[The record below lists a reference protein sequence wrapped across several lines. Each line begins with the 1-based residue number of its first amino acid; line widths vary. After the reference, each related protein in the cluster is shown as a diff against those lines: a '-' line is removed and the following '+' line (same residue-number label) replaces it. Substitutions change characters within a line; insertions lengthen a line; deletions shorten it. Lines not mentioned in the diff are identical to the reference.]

1 MTEEERTRQDRSE
14 DPDVWRRGFCS
25 ATQMNNRKE
34 DMEISSHYRQLLR
47 ELNEQRQHG
56 ILCDACVIVDG
67 KIFKAHKNV
76 LLGSSRYFKTLYCQ
90 VKKGAE
96 PHHQTTVTHLDI
108 VTATGFKAIL
118 DFMYSAHLALTSKNV
133 IEVMS
138 AASYL
143 QMTDIVQAC
152 HSFIKAALDIS
163 IRSEMAEELADFEMG
178 AVVAAGIGGGGG
190 GGGGL
195 GITGAGG
202 GAGTGLGG
210 GGGVGGGGGGGIVG
224 MASEAL
230 ASIMSGRSTSPWLAR
245 RTSPANS
252 SGDSA
257 IASCHEGG
265 SMYGKEDQEPPKSHE
280 SQEEAC
286 HDSQPAW
293 PHDYRPVT
301 VKEEQVS
308 PASSSHPR
316 DTPRGA
322 AQSQGEQGAGGASGG
337 GGEGPWQPV
346 SGSGRRKNR
355 KNKDTVRHITQQA
368 ETNWDRE
375 RDRERERDSRPGS
388 PLPSMLAVAGW
399 NYNGQEIPG
408 ADVTEPNSSDSRG
421 ERLDF
426 FLKQEEPLTTEPSYL
441 GPNESEEAGG
451 GGVGGTISSVANLKA
466 ALMSKNSLLS
476 LRAEM
481 MGDDNPLLFEYLP
494 KGAHS
499 LSWLRSNNCC
509 STLRPG
515 ATGAT
520 IHNKQGA
527 GSSPLP
533 PLPPLPLLP
542 PHLPPT
548 PPPQPPSSTSSSS
561 SYFPPTPPTTL
572 HPSESRPLEAPG
584 LRAGAPPLR
593 SEGSD
598 MEVEAAVEG
607 PEPSTL
613 PEERVKD
620 KEDMKEYS
628 TALEGD
634 QSPIERDQM
643 GDESCVGGLTVPAS
657 VSGAGRGTKGLMVL
671 GKEVGSGKRVL
682 PEPGAWPSQGFACS
696 LCKRL
701 FSSLEHLREHEYR
714 HTLSLM
720 ALSLDWPSMHGP
732 YHQSTQPHHQPQS
745 QPSHFHQSLY
755 RPALEEP
762 SQVPARYL
770 CSQCP
775 ASFTLKSN
783 ADRHEKTIHFKKK
796 LMQCVYCLKNFR
808 DRTDLHR
815 HLSSVHS
822 KERGHTCPACAKAFS
837 TQKNLSTHVKV
848 CCQVGSVPGDV
859 LGRGTGMEVCQGGVI
874 DSLWRLSQEMKV
886 ENHDLSINLEN

>member
-1 MTEEERTRQDRSE
+1 
-14 DPDVWRRGFCS
+14 
-25 ATQMNNRKE
+25 MNNRKE

-163 IRSEMAEELADFEMG
+163 IRSEMADELADFEMG
-178 AVVAAGIGGGGG
+178 AVAAAGIGGGGG
-190 GGGGL
+190 GGV
-195 GITGAGG
+195 
-202 GAGTGLGG
+202 G
-210 GGGVGGGGGGGIVG
+210 GGGVGIVGAGGVGGAGLGAGGGGIVG

-230 ASIMSGRSTSPWLAR
+230 ASIMSGRSTSPWLGR

-265 SMYGKEDQEPPKSHE
+265 STYGKEDQEPPKSHE

-322 AQSQGEQGAGGASGG
+322 AQSQAEPGAGGTGG
-337 GGEGPWQPV
+337 AAGEGPWQPL

-368 ETNWDRE
+368 ERNGDRE
-375 RDRERERDSRPGS
+375 RDRERDRDSRPGS

-426 FLKQEEPLTTEPSYL
+426 FLKQEEALAAESGFL
-441 GPNESEEAGG
+441 GGAGGGGESEEAAGG
-451 GGVGGTISSVANLKA
+451 GGVGGGVTAAAVAAASVANLKA

-481 MGDDNPLLFEYLP
+481 MGEDNPLLYEYLP
-494 KGAHS
+494 KGGHS
-499 LSWLRSNNCC
+499 LSLNDFTVIRKKFKCPYCSFSAMHQCILKRHMRSH
-509 STLRPG
+509 TGERPYPCE
-515 ATGAT
+515 
-520 IHNKQGA
+520 I
-527 GSSPLP
+527 
-533 PLPPLPLLP
+533 
-542 PHLPPT
+542 
-548 PPPQPPSSTSSSS
+548 
-561 SYFPPTPPTTL
+561 
-572 HPSESRPLEAPG
+572 
-584 LRAGAPPLR
+584 
-593 SEGSD
+593 
-598 MEVEAAVEG
+598 
-607 PEPSTL
+607 
-613 PEERVKD
+613 
-620 KEDMKEYS
+620 
-628 TALEGD
+628 
-634 QSPIERDQM
+634 
-643 GDESCVGGLTVPAS
+643 C
-657 VSGAGRGTKGLMVL
+657 
-671 GKEVGSGKRVL
+671 GKKFTR
-682 PEPGAWPSQGFACS
+682 
-696 LCKRL
+696 
-701 FSSLEHLREHEYR
+701 REHMKR
-714 HTLSLM
+714 HTL
-720 ALSLDWPSMHGP
+720 
-732 YHQSTQPHHQPQS
+732 
-745 QPSHFHQSLY
+745 
-755 RPALEEP
+755 
-762 SQVPARYL
+762 
-770 CSQCP
+770 
-775 ASFTLKSN
+775 
-783 ADRHEKTIHFKKK
+783 
-796 LMQCVYCLKNFR
+796 
-808 DRTDLHR
+808 
-815 HLSSVHS
+815 VHS
-822 KERGHTCPACAKAFS
+822 KDKKYVC
-837 TQKNLSTHVKV
+837 KV
-848 CCQVGSVPGDV
+848 CSRVFMSAASVGIKHGSRRHGVCADCSGRGMAALLDHNGEVGGDISPEEELYPGDHRFHDDQAECDGDGEGEEEMMAEGDV
-859 LGRGTGMEVCQGGVI
+859 EMMGEGEGEEGKWK
-874 DSLWRLSQEMKV
+874 DSGIPAEGHRALDNEKEESDSSAQEG
-886 ENHDLSINLEN
+886 EQQNGSERDFAWIS

>member
-1 MTEEERTRQDRSE
+1 
-14 DPDVWRRGFCS
+14 
-25 ATQMNNRKE
+25 MNNRKE

-90 VKKGAE
+90 VKKGSE

-163 IRSEMAEELADFEMG
+163 IRSEMADELADFEMG
-178 AVVAAGIGGGGG
+178 AVAAASIGGGGG
-190 GGGGL
+190 GAGGAVL
-195 GITGAGG
+195 AGAGG
-202 GAGTGLGG
+202 VVGAGL
-210 GGGVGGGGGGGIVG
+210 GGGGGIVG

-265 SMYGKEDQEPPKSHE
+265 STYGKEDQEPPKSHE

-322 AQSQGEQGAGGASGG
+322 AQSQGEQGAGGAAGG
-337 GGEGPWQPV
+337 GGDGSWQPL

-355 KNKDTVRHITQQA
+355 KNKDTVRHITQQS
-368 ETNWDRE
+368 ERNWDRE

-426 FLKQEEPLTTEPSYL
+426 FLKQEEALTTEPSYL

-451 GGVGGTISSVANLKA
+451 GAGGGTISSVANLKA

-481 MGDDNPLLFEYLP
+481 MGDDNPLLYEYLP
-494 KGAHS
+494 KGGHS
-499 LSWLRSNNCC
+499 LSLNDFTVIRKKFKCPYCSFSAMHQCILKRHMRSH
-509 STLRPG
+509 TGERPYPCE
-515 ATGAT
+515 
-520 IHNKQGA
+520 I
-527 GSSPLP
+527 
-533 PLPPLPLLP
+533 
-542 PHLPPT
+542 
-548 PPPQPPSSTSSSS
+548 
-561 SYFPPTPPTTL
+561 
-572 HPSESRPLEAPG
+572 
-584 LRAGAPPLR
+584 
-593 SEGSD
+593 
-598 MEVEAAVEG
+598 
-607 PEPSTL
+607 
-613 PEERVKD
+613 
-620 KEDMKEYS
+620 
-628 TALEGD
+628 
-634 QSPIERDQM
+634 
-643 GDESCVGGLTVPAS
+643 C
-657 VSGAGRGTKGLMVL
+657 
-671 GKEVGSGKRVL
+671 GKKFTR
-682 PEPGAWPSQGFACS
+682 
-696 LCKRL
+696 
-701 FSSLEHLREHEYR
+701 REHMKR
-714 HTLSLM
+714 HTL
-720 ALSLDWPSMHGP
+720 
-732 YHQSTQPHHQPQS
+732 
-745 QPSHFHQSLY
+745 
-755 RPALEEP
+755 
-762 SQVPARYL
+762 
-770 CSQCP
+770 
-775 ASFTLKSN
+775 
-783 ADRHEKTIHFKKK
+783 
-796 LMQCVYCLKNFR
+796 
-808 DRTDLHR
+808 
-815 HLSSVHS
+815 VHS
-822 KERGHTCPACAKAFS
+822 KDKKYVC
-837 TQKNLSTHVKV
+837 KV
-848 CCQVGSVPGDV
+848 CSRVFMSAASVGIKHGSRRHGVCADCSGRGMAALLDHNGEVGGDISPEEELYPGDRFHDDQAECDGDGEGEEEMMV
-859 LGRGTGMEVCQGGVI
+859 EGDGEMMGEGEEDGGGGKWKDSGMSTEAHRALDNEKEES
-874 DSLWRLSQEMKV
+874 DSSAQEG
-886 ENHDLSINLEN
+886 EQQNGSERDFTWIS

>member
-1 MTEEERTRQDRSE
+1 
-14 DPDVWRRGFCS
+14 
-25 ATQMNNRKE
+25 MNNRKE

-90 VKKGAE
+90 VKKGSE

-152 HSFIKAALDIS
+152 HGFIKAALDIS
-163 IRSEMAEELADFEMG
+163 IRSEMADELADFEMG
-178 AVVAAGIGGGGG
+178 AVAAPGIGGGGG
-190 GGGGL
+190 GGGVGMAVTGSVAGAGL
-195 GITGAGG
+195 GGGAGG
-202 GAGTGLGG
+202 G
-210 GGGVGGGGGGGIVG
+210 GVVG

-265 SMYGKEDQEPPKSHE
+265 STYGKEDQEPPKSHE

-308 PASSSHPR
+308 PTSSSHPR

-322 AQSQGEQGAGGASGG
+322 AQSQGEQGTGGAAGG
-337 GGEGPWQPV
+337 GGEGSWQPM

-355 KNKDTVRHITQQA
+355 KNKDTVRHITQQS
-368 ETNWDRE
+368 ERNWERE
-375 RDRERERDSRPGS
+375 RDRERDRDSRPGS

-399 NYNGQEIPG
+399 NYNGQDIPG

-426 FLKQEEPLTTEPSYL
+426 FLKQEEALTAEP
-441 GPNESEEAGG
+441 GFMGANESEDGGGGAGG
-451 GGVGGTISSVANLKA
+451 GSISSVANLKA

-481 MGDDNPLLFEYLP
+481 MGDDNPLLYEYLP
-494 KGAHS
+494 KGGHS
-499 LSWLRSNNCC
+499 LSWLRSNNYC

-520 IHNKQGA
+520 IQNKQGA
-527 GSSPLP
+527 GSSPPPP
-533 PLPPLPLLP
+533 PLLLP
-542 PHLPPT
+542 PHLPPSPL
-548 PPPQPPSSTSSSS
+548 PPSSSS
-561 SYFPPTPPTTL
+561 STLAYCPPTPPTPL
-572 HPSESRPLEAPG
+572 LPSEPRPLEAPG

-593 SEGSD
+593 AEGSD
-598 MEVEAAVEG
+598 MDVEDAPEG

-613 PEERVKD
+613 PEEVIKD
-620 KEDMKEYS
+620 EEDMKKYS
-628 TALEGD
+628 AGLEGD
-634 QSPIERDQM
+634 QSPVERDQM
-643 GDESCVGGLTVPAS
+643 VHGSCAGGLMPAS
-657 VSGAGRGTKGLMVL
+657 VSEAGRGTRGPMVL
-671 GKEVGSGKRVL
+671 VNDFTVIRKKFKCPYCSFSAMHQCILKRHMRSHTGERPYPCEICGKKFTR
-682 PEPGAWPSQGFACS
+682 
-696 LCKRL
+696 
-701 FSSLEHLREHEYR
+701 REHMKR
-714 HTLSLM
+714 HTL
-720 ALSLDWPSMHGP
+720 
-732 YHQSTQPHHQPQS
+732 
-745 QPSHFHQSLY
+745 
-755 RPALEEP
+755 
-762 SQVPARYL
+762 
-770 CSQCP
+770 
-775 ASFTLKSN
+775 
-783 ADRHEKTIHFKKK
+783 
-796 LMQCVYCLKNFR
+796 
-808 DRTDLHR
+808 
-815 HLSSVHS
+815 VHS
-822 KERGHTCPACAKAFS
+822 KDKKYVC
-837 TQKNLSTHVKV
+837 KV
-848 CCQVGSVPGDV
+848 CSRVFMSAASVGIKHGSRRHGVCADCSGRGMAALLDHNGEVGGDISPEEELYPGDRFHDEQAECDGDGEGEGEGEEEMLV
-859 LGRGTGMEVCQGGVI
+859 EGDGEMMGEGEEEAVKWKDSGMSAEAHGALDNEKEESDSSAPEGEQQSGTEREFTWI
-874 DSLWRLSQEMKV
+874 S
-886 ENHDLSINLEN
+886 

>member
-1 MTEEERTRQDRSE
+1 
-14 DPDVWRRGFCS
+14 
-25 ATQMNNRKE
+25 MNNRKE

-163 IRSEMAEELADFEMG
+163 IRSEMADELADFEMG
-178 AVVAAGIGGGGG
+178 AVAAASIGGGGG
-190 GGGGL
+190 GGVGGV
-195 GITGAGG
+195 GIAGAGG
-202 GAGTGLGG
+202 VAGAGL
-210 GGGVGGGGGGGIVG
+210 GGGIVG

-265 SMYGKEDQEPPKSHE
+265 STYGKEDQEPPKSHE

-322 AQSQGEQGAGGASGG
+322 AQSQGEQGTGGAAVG
-337 GGEGPWQPV
+337 GGEGHWQPL

-368 ETNWDRE
+368 ERTWDRDRDRE
-375 RDRERERDSRPGS
+375 RDRDSRPGS

-399 NYNGQEIPG
+399 NYNGQDIPG

-426 FLKQEEPLTTEPSYL
+426 FLKQEEALSTEPGFM
-441 GPNESEEAGG
+441 GPHESEEAGG
-451 GGVGGTISSVANLKA
+451 GTGGGTISSVANLKA

-476 LRAEM
+476 LRADM
-481 MGDDNPLLFEYLP
+481 MGDDNPLLYEYLP
-494 KGAHS
+494 KGGHS
-499 LSWLRSNNCC
+499 LSWLRSNNYC

-520 IHNKQGA
+520 VHNKQGA
-527 GSSPLP
+527 GSSPSP
-533 PLPPLPLLP
+533 SPSPLPLLS
-542 PHLPPT
+542 PHLPSSP
-548 PPPQPPSSTSSSS
+548 PPSSSA
-561 SYFPPTPPTTL
+561 YYPPTPL
-572 HPSESRPLEAPG
+572 LPSEPRPLEAPG
-584 LRAGAPPLR
+584 LRAGVSLLR
-593 SEGSD
+593 SEGLD
-598 MEVEAAVEG
+598 MEVEDVPEG

-613 PEERVKD
+613 PEEGVKD

-634 QSPIERDQM
+634 QSPVERDQM
-643 GDESCVGGLTVPAS
+643 GNGSCGDGLTVPAS
-657 VSGAGRGTKGLMVL
+657 VSVAGIGTKGLMVL
-671 GKEVGSGKRVL
+671 VNDFTVIRKKFKCPYCSFSAMHQCILKRHMRSHTGERPYPCEICGKKFTR
-682 PEPGAWPSQGFACS
+682 
-696 LCKRL
+696 
-701 FSSLEHLREHEYR
+701 REHMKR
-714 HTLSLM
+714 HTL
-720 ALSLDWPSMHGP
+720 
-732 YHQSTQPHHQPQS
+732 
-745 QPSHFHQSLY
+745 
-755 RPALEEP
+755 
-762 SQVPARYL
+762 
-770 CSQCP
+770 
-775 ASFTLKSN
+775 
-783 ADRHEKTIHFKKK
+783 
-796 LMQCVYCLKNFR
+796 
-808 DRTDLHR
+808 
-815 HLSSVHS
+815 VHS
-822 KERGHTCPACAKAFS
+822 KDKKYVC
-837 TQKNLSTHVKV
+837 KV
-848 CCQVGSVPGDV
+848 CSRVFMSAASVGIKHGSRRHGVCADCSGRGMAALLDHNGEVGGDISPEEELYPGDRFHDDQAECDGDGEGEEEMMV
-859 LGRGTGMEVCQGGVI
+859 EGDGEMMGEGEEEGGKWK
-874 DSLWRLSQEMKV
+874 DSGITAETHGALDNEKEESDSSAQEG
-886 ENHDLSINLEN
+886 EQQNGSERDFAWIS

>member
-1 MTEEERTRQDRSE
+1 
-14 DPDVWRRGFCS
+14 
-25 ATQMNNRKE
+25 MNNRKE
-34 DMEISSHYRQLLR
+34 DMEIASHYRQLLR

-163 IRSEMAEELADFEMG
+163 IRSEMADELADFEMG
-178 AVVAAGIGGGGG
+178 AVAAAGIGGGGG
-190 GGGGL
+190 
-195 GITGAGG
+195 
-202 GAGTGLGG
+202 
-210 GGGVGGGGGGGIVG
+210 VG

-265 SMYGKEDQEPPKSHE
+265 STYGKEDQEPPKSHE

-322 AQSQGEQGAGGASGG
+322 AQSQGEQGAGGAAGG
-337 GGEGPWQPV
+337 GGEGPWQPL

-368 ETNWDRE
+368 ERNWDRE
-375 RDRERERDSRPGS
+375 RDRERDRDSRPGS

-426 FLKQEEPLTTEPSYL
+426 FLKQEEALTTEPNYL

-451 GGVGGTISSVANLKA
+451 GAGGGAISSVANLKA

-481 MGDDNPLLFEYLP
+481 MGDDNPLLYEYLP
-494 KGAHS
+494 KGGHS
-499 LSWLRSNNCC
+499 LSLNDFTVIRKKFKCPYCSFSAMHQCILKRHMRSH
-509 STLRPG
+509 TGERPYPCE
-515 ATGAT
+515 
-520 IHNKQGA
+520 I
-527 GSSPLP
+527 
-533 PLPPLPLLP
+533 
-542 PHLPPT
+542 
-548 PPPQPPSSTSSSS
+548 
-561 SYFPPTPPTTL
+561 
-572 HPSESRPLEAPG
+572 
-584 LRAGAPPLR
+584 
-593 SEGSD
+593 
-598 MEVEAAVEG
+598 
-607 PEPSTL
+607 
-613 PEERVKD
+613 
-620 KEDMKEYS
+620 
-628 TALEGD
+628 
-634 QSPIERDQM
+634 
-643 GDESCVGGLTVPAS
+643 C
-657 VSGAGRGTKGLMVL
+657 
-671 GKEVGSGKRVL
+671 GKKFTR
-682 PEPGAWPSQGFACS
+682 
-696 LCKRL
+696 
-701 FSSLEHLREHEYR
+701 REHMKR
-714 HTLSLM
+714 HTL
-720 ALSLDWPSMHGP
+720 
-732 YHQSTQPHHQPQS
+732 
-745 QPSHFHQSLY
+745 
-755 RPALEEP
+755 
-762 SQVPARYL
+762 
-770 CSQCP
+770 
-775 ASFTLKSN
+775 
-783 ADRHEKTIHFKKK
+783 
-796 LMQCVYCLKNFR
+796 
-808 DRTDLHR
+808 
-815 HLSSVHS
+815 VHS
-822 KERGHTCPACAKAFS
+822 KDKKYVC
-837 TQKNLSTHVKV
+837 KV
-848 CCQVGSVPGDV
+848 CSRVFMSAASVGIKHGSRRHGVCADCSGRGMAALLDHNGEAGGDISPEEELYPGDRFHDDQAECDGDGEGEEEMMV
-859 LGRGTGMEVCQGGVI
+859 EGDGEMMGEGEEEGGKWKDSGMTTETHGALDNEKEES
-874 DSLWRLSQEMKV
+874 DSSAQEG
-886 ENHDLSINLEN
+886 EQQNGSERDFAWIS

>member
-1 MTEEERTRQDRSE
+1 
-14 DPDVWRRGFCS
+14 
-25 ATQMNNRKE
+25 MNNRKE
-34 DMEISSHYRQLLR
+34 DMEIASHYRQLLR

-163 IRSEMAEELADFEMG
+163 IRSEMADELVDFEMG
-178 AVVAAGIGGGGG
+178 AVAAAGIGGGGG
-190 GGGGL
+190 GGGGV
-195 GITGAGG
+195 GIPGAGG
-202 GAGTGLGG
+202 VVGAGL
-210 GGGVGGGGGGGIVG
+210 GGGGGGIVG

-265 SMYGKEDQEPPKSHE
+265 STYGKEDQEPPKSHE

-322 AQSQGEQGAGGASGG
+322 AQSQGEQGAGGAAGG
-337 GGEGPWQPV
+337 GVEGPWQPL

-368 ETNWDRE
+368 ERNWDRE
-375 RDRERERDSRPGS
+375 RDRERDRDSRPGS

-426 FLKQEEPLTTEPSYL
+426 FLKQEEALTTEPSYL
-441 GPNESEEAGG
+441 GPSESEEAGG
-451 GGVGGTISSVANLKA
+451 GAVGGTISSVANLKA

-481 MGDDNPLLFEYLP
+481 MGDDNPLLYEYLP
-494 KGAHS
+494 KGGHS
-499 LSWLRSNNCC
+499 LSLNDFTVIRKKFKCPYCSFSAMHQCILKRHMRSH
-509 STLRPG
+509 TGERPYPCE
-515 ATGAT
+515 
-520 IHNKQGA
+520 I
-527 GSSPLP
+527 
-533 PLPPLPLLP
+533 
-542 PHLPPT
+542 
-548 PPPQPPSSTSSSS
+548 
-561 SYFPPTPPTTL
+561 
-572 HPSESRPLEAPG
+572 
-584 LRAGAPPLR
+584 
-593 SEGSD
+593 
-598 MEVEAAVEG
+598 
-607 PEPSTL
+607 
-613 PEERVKD
+613 
-620 KEDMKEYS
+620 
-628 TALEGD
+628 
-634 QSPIERDQM
+634 
-643 GDESCVGGLTVPAS
+643 C
-657 VSGAGRGTKGLMVL
+657 
-671 GKEVGSGKRVL
+671 GKKFTR
-682 PEPGAWPSQGFACS
+682 
-696 LCKRL
+696 
-701 FSSLEHLREHEYR
+701 REHMKR
-714 HTLSLM
+714 HTL
-720 ALSLDWPSMHGP
+720 
-732 YHQSTQPHHQPQS
+732 
-745 QPSHFHQSLY
+745 
-755 RPALEEP
+755 
-762 SQVPARYL
+762 
-770 CSQCP
+770 
-775 ASFTLKSN
+775 
-783 ADRHEKTIHFKKK
+783 
-796 LMQCVYCLKNFR
+796 
-808 DRTDLHR
+808 
-815 HLSSVHS
+815 VHS
-822 KERGHTCPACAKAFS
+822 KDKKYVC
-837 TQKNLSTHVKV
+837 KV
-848 CCQVGSVPGDV
+848 CSRVFMSAASVGIKHGSRRHGVCADCSGRGMAALLDHNGEVGGDISPEEELYPGDRFHDDQAECDGDGEGEEEMMV
-859 LGRGTGMEVCQGGVI
+859 EGDGEMMGEGEEEGGKWKDSGMTAEAHGALDNEKEES
-874 DSLWRLSQEMKV
+874 DSSAQEG
-886 ENHDLSINLEN
+886 EQQNGSERDFAWIS

>member
-1 MTEEERTRQDRSE
+1 
-14 DPDVWRRGFCS
+14 
-25 ATQMNNRKE
+25 MNNRKE

-163 IRSEMAEELADFEMG
+163 IRSEMADELADFEMG
-178 AVVAAGIGGGGG
+178 AVAAASIGGGGG
-190 GGGGL
+190 G
-195 GITGAGG
+195 IV
-202 GAGTGLGG
+202 
-210 GGGVGGGGGGGIVG
+210 GGGVGIVGAGGVAGAGLGAGGGGIVG

-230 ASIMSGRSTSPWLAR
+230 ASIMSGRSTSPWLGR

-265 SMYGKEDQEPPKSHE
+265 STYGKEDQEPPKSHE

-322 AQSQGEQGAGGASGG
+322 AQSQAEPGAGDAGGAGG
-337 GGEGPWQPV
+337 EGSWQPL

-368 ETNWDRE
+368 ERNGDRE
-375 RDRERERDSRPGS
+375 RDRERDRDSRPGS
-388 PLPSMLAVAGW
+388 PLPSILAGTGW
-399 NYNGQEIPG
+399 NYNGQDIPG

-426 FLKQEEPLTTEPSYL
+426 FLKQEEALATETGFL
-441 GPNESEEAGG
+441 GPNESDEAGG
-451 GGVGGTISSVANLKA
+451 GAGGGMTASVANLKA

-481 MGDDNPLLFEYLP
+481 MGDDNPLLYEYLP
-494 KGAHS
+494 KGGHS
-499 LSWLRSNNCC
+499 LSLNDFTVIRKKFKCPYCSFSAMHQCILKRHMRSH
-509 STLRPG
+509 TGERPYPCE
-515 ATGAT
+515 
-520 IHNKQGA
+520 I
-527 GSSPLP
+527 
-533 PLPPLPLLP
+533 
-542 PHLPPT
+542 
-548 PPPQPPSSTSSSS
+548 
-561 SYFPPTPPTTL
+561 
-572 HPSESRPLEAPG
+572 
-584 LRAGAPPLR
+584 
-593 SEGSD
+593 
-598 MEVEAAVEG
+598 
-607 PEPSTL
+607 
-613 PEERVKD
+613 
-620 KEDMKEYS
+620 
-628 TALEGD
+628 
-634 QSPIERDQM
+634 
-643 GDESCVGGLTVPAS
+643 C
-657 VSGAGRGTKGLMVL
+657 
-671 GKEVGSGKRVL
+671 GKKFTR
-682 PEPGAWPSQGFACS
+682 
-696 LCKRL
+696 
-701 FSSLEHLREHEYR
+701 REHMKR
-714 HTLSLM
+714 HTL
-720 ALSLDWPSMHGP
+720 
-732 YHQSTQPHHQPQS
+732 
-745 QPSHFHQSLY
+745 
-755 RPALEEP
+755 
-762 SQVPARYL
+762 
-770 CSQCP
+770 
-775 ASFTLKSN
+775 
-783 ADRHEKTIHFKKK
+783 
-796 LMQCVYCLKNFR
+796 
-808 DRTDLHR
+808 
-815 HLSSVHS
+815 VHS
-822 KERGHTCPACAKAFS
+822 KDKKYVC
-837 TQKNLSTHVKV
+837 KV
-848 CCQVGSVPGDV
+848 CSRVFMSAASVGIKHGSRRHGVCADCSGRGMAALLDHNGEVGDDISPEEELYPGDHRFHDDQAECDGDGEGEEEMMV
-859 LGRGTGMEVCQGGVI
+859 EGDGEMMGEGEEEAGKWK
-874 DSLWRLSQEMKV
+874 DSGIPAEGHRALDNEKEESDSSAQEG
-886 ENHDLSINLEN
+886 EQQNGSERDFAWIS

>member
-1 MTEEERTRQDRSE
+1 
-14 DPDVWRRGFCS
+14 
-25 ATQMNNRKE
+25 MNNRKE

-90 VKKGAE
+90 VKKGSE

-152 HSFIKAALDIS
+152 HGFIKAALDIS
-163 IRSEMAEELADFEMG
+163 IRSEMADELADFEMG
-178 AVVAAGIGGGGG
+178 AVTAAGIGGGGG
-190 GGGGL
+190 GGGVGM
-195 GITGAGG
+195 
-202 GAGTGLGG
+202 AGTGSVAGAGLGG
-210 GGGVGGGGGGGIVG
+210 GAGGGGIVG

-265 SMYGKEDQEPPKSHE
+265 STYGKEDQEPPKSHE

-308 PASSSHPR
+308 PTSSSHPR

-322 AQSQGEQGAGGASGG
+322 AQSQGEQGTGGAAGG
-337 GGEGPWQPV
+337 GGEGPWQPL

-355 KNKDTVRHITQQA
+355 KNKDTVRHITQQS
-368 ETNWDRE
+368 ERNWDRE
-375 RDRERERDSRPGS
+375 RDRERDRDSRPGS

-399 NYNGQEIPG
+399 NYNGQDIPG

-426 FLKQEEPLTTEPSYL
+426 FLKQEEALTAEP
-441 GPNESEEAGG
+441 GFMGANESEDGGGGAGG
-451 GGVGGTISSVANLKA
+451 GSISSVANLKA

-481 MGDDNPLLFEYLP
+481 MGDDNPLLYEYLP
-494 KGAHS
+494 KGGHS
-499 LSWLRSNNCC
+499 LSWLRSNNYC

-527 GSSPLP
+527 GSSPPPPPPPLLLLP
-533 PLPPLPLLP
+533 LHLPPSPLPP
-542 PHLPPT
+542 
-548 PPPQPPSSTSSSS
+548 SSSS
-561 SYFPPTPPTTL
+561 STLAYCPPTPPTPL
-572 HPSESRPLEAPG
+572 LPSEPRPLEAPG
-584 LRAGAPPLR
+584 LRAGASPLR
-593 SEGSD
+593 AEGLD
-598 MEVEAAVEG
+598 MDVEDAPEG

-613 PEERVKD
+613 PEEVIKD
-620 KEDMKEYS
+620 EEDMKEYS
-628 TALEGD
+628 AGLEGD
-634 QSPIERDQM
+634 QSPVERDQM
-643 GDESCVGGLTVPAS
+643 GDGSCAGGLMPAS
-657 VSGAGRGTKGLMVL
+657 VSEAGRGTRGLMVL
-671 GKEVGSGKRVL
+671 VNDFTVIRKKFKCPYCSFSAMHQCILKRHMRSHTGERPYPCEICGKKFTR
-682 PEPGAWPSQGFACS
+682 
-696 LCKRL
+696 
-701 FSSLEHLREHEYR
+701 REHMKR
-714 HTLSLM
+714 HTL
-720 ALSLDWPSMHGP
+720 
-732 YHQSTQPHHQPQS
+732 
-745 QPSHFHQSLY
+745 
-755 RPALEEP
+755 
-762 SQVPARYL
+762 
-770 CSQCP
+770 
-775 ASFTLKSN
+775 
-783 ADRHEKTIHFKKK
+783 
-796 LMQCVYCLKNFR
+796 
-808 DRTDLHR
+808 
-815 HLSSVHS
+815 VHS
-822 KERGHTCPACAKAFS
+822 KDKKYVC
-837 TQKNLSTHVKV
+837 KV
-848 CCQVGSVPGDV
+848 CSRVFMSAASVGIKHGSRRHGVCADCSGRGMAALLDHNGEVGGDISPEEELYPGDRFHDDQAECDGDGEGEEEMLV
-859 LGRGTGMEVCQGGVI
+859 EGDGEMMGEGEEEAVKWKDSGMSAEAHGALDNEKEESDSSAQEGEQQNGTDREFTWI
-874 DSLWRLSQEMKV
+874 S
-886 ENHDLSINLEN
+886 

>member
-1 MTEEERTRQDRSE
+1 
-14 DPDVWRRGFCS
+14 
-25 ATQMNNRKE
+25 MNNRKE

-163 IRSEMAEELADFEMG
+163 IRSEMADELADFEMG
-178 AVVAAGIGGGGG
+178 AVAAAGLGGGAGVGGGGG
-190 GGGGL
+190 AVGMA
-195 GITGAGG
+195 GAGG
-202 GAGTGLGG
+202 VAGAGL
-210 GGGVGGGGGGGIVG
+210 GGGGGGIVG

-265 SMYGKEDQEPPKSHE
+265 STYGKEDQEPPKSHE

-322 AQSQGEQGAGGASGG
+322 AQSQGEPGSGAAGGG
-337 GGEGPWQPV
+337 GGEGPWQPL
-346 SGSGRRKNR
+346 SGAGRRKNR
-355 KNKDTVRHITQQA
+355 KNKDTVRHITQQ
-368 ETNWDRE
+368 
-375 RDRERERDSRPGS
+375 RDRDSRPGS

-426 FLKQEEPLTTEPSYL
+426 FLKQEEPLPTEPNFL
-441 GPNESEEAGG
+441 GANESEEAGV
-451 GGVGGTISSVANLKA
+451 GVGGGTISSVANLKA

-481 MGDDNPLLFEYLP
+481 MGDDNPLLYEYLP
-494 KGAHS
+494 KGGHS
-499 LSWLRSNNCC
+499 LSLNDFTVIRKKFKCPYCSFSAMHQCILKRHMRSH
-509 STLRPG
+509 TGERPYPCE
-515 ATGAT
+515 
-520 IHNKQGA
+520 I
-527 GSSPLP
+527 
-533 PLPPLPLLP
+533 
-542 PHLPPT
+542 
-548 PPPQPPSSTSSSS
+548 
-561 SYFPPTPPTTL
+561 
-572 HPSESRPLEAPG
+572 
-584 LRAGAPPLR
+584 
-593 SEGSD
+593 
-598 MEVEAAVEG
+598 
-607 PEPSTL
+607 
-613 PEERVKD
+613 
-620 KEDMKEYS
+620 
-628 TALEGD
+628 
-634 QSPIERDQM
+634 
-643 GDESCVGGLTVPAS
+643 C
-657 VSGAGRGTKGLMVL
+657 
-671 GKEVGSGKRVL
+671 GKKFTR
-682 PEPGAWPSQGFACS
+682 
-696 LCKRL
+696 
-701 FSSLEHLREHEYR
+701 REHMKR
-714 HTLSLM
+714 HTL
-720 ALSLDWPSMHGP
+720 
-732 YHQSTQPHHQPQS
+732 
-745 QPSHFHQSLY
+745 
-755 RPALEEP
+755 
-762 SQVPARYL
+762 
-770 CSQCP
+770 
-775 ASFTLKSN
+775 
-783 ADRHEKTIHFKKK
+783 
-796 LMQCVYCLKNFR
+796 
-808 DRTDLHR
+808 
-815 HLSSVHS
+815 VHS
-822 KERGHTCPACAKAFS
+822 KDKKYVC
-837 TQKNLSTHVKV
+837 KV
-848 CCQVGSVPGDV
+848 CSRVFMSAASVGIKHGSRRHGVCADCSGRGMAALLDHNGEVGGDISPEEELYPGDRFHDDQAECDGDAEGEEEMMAEADGEM
-859 LGRGTGMEVCQGGVI
+859 LGEGEEEGGKWKDSGMSAEAHGALDNEKEES
-874 DSLWRLSQEMKV
+874 DSSAQEG
-886 ENHDLSINLEN
+886 EQQNGSERDFAWIS

>member
-1 MTEEERTRQDRSE
+1 
-14 DPDVWRRGFCS
+14 
-25 ATQMNNRKE
+25 MNNRKE

-56 ILCDACVIVDG
+56 ILCDVCVIVDG

-163 IRSEMAEELADFEMG
+163 IRSEMADELADFEMG
-178 AVVAAGIGGGGG
+178 AVAA
-190 GGGGL
+190 
-195 GITGAGG
+195 A
-202 GAGTGLGG
+202 GLGG
-210 GGGVGGGGGGGIVG
+210 GGGVGGGGGGAGLPGAGGVAGAGLGGGGGIVG

-265 SMYGKEDQEPPKSHE
+265 STYGKEDQEPPKSHE

-293 PHDYRPVT
+293 PHDYRPGIT

-322 AQSQGEQGAGGASGG
+322 AQSQAEQGTGGPGGG
-337 GGEGPWQPV
+337 GGEGPWQPL

-368 ETNWDRE
+368 ERNWDRE

-399 NYNGQEIPG
+399 NYNGQDIPG

-426 FLKQEEPLTTEPSYL
+426 FLKQEEPLATEPSFL
-441 GPNESEEAGG
+441 GTNELEEAGG
-451 GGVGGTISSVANLKA
+451 GAGGGTISSVANLKA

-481 MGDDNPLLFEYLP
+481 MGDDNPLLYEYLP
-494 KGAHS
+494 KGGHS
-499 LSWLRSNNCC
+499 LSLNDFTVIRKKFKCPYCSFSAMHQCILKRHMRSH
-509 STLRPG
+509 TGERPYPCE
-515 ATGAT
+515 
-520 IHNKQGA
+520 I
-527 GSSPLP
+527 
-533 PLPPLPLLP
+533 
-542 PHLPPT
+542 
-548 PPPQPPSSTSSSS
+548 
-561 SYFPPTPPTTL
+561 
-572 HPSESRPLEAPG
+572 
-584 LRAGAPPLR
+584 
-593 SEGSD
+593 
-598 MEVEAAVEG
+598 
-607 PEPSTL
+607 
-613 PEERVKD
+613 
-620 KEDMKEYS
+620 
-628 TALEGD
+628 
-634 QSPIERDQM
+634 
-643 GDESCVGGLTVPAS
+643 C
-657 VSGAGRGTKGLMVL
+657 
-671 GKEVGSGKRVL
+671 GKKFTR
-682 PEPGAWPSQGFACS
+682 
-696 LCKRL
+696 
-701 FSSLEHLREHEYR
+701 REHMKR
-714 HTLSLM
+714 HTL
-720 ALSLDWPSMHGP
+720 
-732 YHQSTQPHHQPQS
+732 
-745 QPSHFHQSLY
+745 
-755 RPALEEP
+755 
-762 SQVPARYL
+762 
-770 CSQCP
+770 
-775 ASFTLKSN
+775 
-783 ADRHEKTIHFKKK
+783 
-796 LMQCVYCLKNFR
+796 
-808 DRTDLHR
+808 
-815 HLSSVHS
+815 VHS
-822 KERGHTCPACAKAFS
+822 KDKKYVC
-837 TQKNLSTHVKV
+837 KV
-848 CCQVGSVPGDV
+848 CSRVFMSAASVGIKHGSRRHGVCADCSGRGMAALLDHNGEVGGDISPEEELYPGDRFHDDQAECDGDGEGEEEMMV
-859 LGRGTGMEVCQGGVI
+859 EGDGEMLGEGEEDRGKWKDSGMTAETHGTLDNEKEES
-874 DSLWRLSQEMKV
+874 DSSAQEGEQQNGSEK
-886 ENHDLSINLEN
+886 DFAWIS

>member
-1 MTEEERTRQDRSE
+1 
-14 DPDVWRRGFCS
+14 
-25 ATQMNNRKE
+25 MNNRKE

-163 IRSEMAEELADFEMG
+163 IRSEMADELADFEMG
-178 AVVAAGIGGGGG
+178 AVAAASIGGGGG
-190 GGGGL
+190 GGGGGV
-195 GITGAGG
+195 GIAGAGG
-202 GAGTGLGG
+202 VAGAGL
-210 GGGVGGGGGGGIVG
+210 GGGGIVG

-265 SMYGKEDQEPPKSHE
+265 STYGKEDQEPPKSHE

-316 DTPRGA
+316 DTPRGS
-322 AQSQGEQGAGGASGG
+322 AQSQGEQGTGGAAGG
-337 GGEGPWQPV
+337 GGEGPWQPL

-368 ETNWDRE
+368 ERNWDRE
-375 RDRERERDSRPGS
+375 RERERDRDSRPGS

-399 NYNGQEIPG
+399 NYNGQDIPG

-426 FLKQEEPLTTEPSYL
+426 FLKQEEALTAEPGFM

-451 GGVGGTISSVANLKA
+451 GAGGGTISSVANLKA

-481 MGDDNPLLFEYLP
+481 MGDDNPLLYEYLP
-494 KGAHS
+494 KGGHS
-499 LSWLRSNNCC
+499 LSWLRSNNYC

-527 GSSPLP
+527 GSSPP
-533 PLPPLPLLP
+533 PPPPPLPLLL
-542 PHLPPT
+542 PHLTPSPLPLPP
-548 PPPQPPSSTSSSS
+548 SSSS
-561 SYFPPTPPTTL
+561 STSAYCPPTPPTPL
-572 HPSESRPLEAPG
+572 LPSEPRPLEAPG
-584 LRAGAPPLR
+584 LRAGASPLR
-593 SEGSD
+593 SEGLD
-598 MEVEAAVEG
+598 MEVEETPEG

-613 PEERVKD
+613 PEDGMKD
-620 KEDMKEYS
+620 EDGMKESS

-634 QSPIERDQM
+634 QSPVERDQM
-643 GDESCVGGLTVPAS
+643 GDGSCAGGGLTMPAS
-657 VSGAGRGTKGLMVL
+657 VSVAGRGTKGLMVL
-671 GKEVGSGKRVL
+671 GEEAGLGERVL

-701 FSSLEHLREHEYR
+701 FSSLEHLREHEYC

-720 ALSLDWPSMHGP
+720 ALSLDWPTMQGP
-732 YHQSTQPHHQPQS
+732 HHQPTQPRHQPQS
-745 QPSHFHQSLY
+745 QPLHFHQSLY
-755 RPALEEP
+755 RPAVAEP
-762 SQVPARYL
+762 APVRYL

-796 LMQCVYCLKNFR
+796 LMQCVYCLKHFR

-837 TQKNLSTHVKV
+837 TQKNLATHVKV
-848 CCQVGSVPGDV
+848 CCQVGSMPAAI
-859 LGRGTGMEVCQGGVI
+859 LGGSTGMEMSQGVPGYI
-874 DSLWRLSQEMKV
+874 STLAAFSRDES
-886 ENHDLSINLEN
+886 

>member
-1 MTEEERTRQDRSE
+1 
-14 DPDVWRRGFCS
+14 
-25 ATQMNNRKE
+25 MNNRKE

-163 IRSEMAEELADFEMG
+163 IRSEMADELADFEMG
-178 AVVAAGIGGGGG
+178 AVAAAGIGGGGG
-190 GGGGL
+190 GGVGIAGPGGVA
-195 GITGAGG
+195 GAS
-202 GAGTGLGG
+202 LGG
-210 GGGVGGGGGGGIVG
+210 GGAIVG

-265 SMYGKEDQEPPKSHE
+265 STYGKEDQDPPKSHE
-280 SQEEAC
+280 SQEETC

-316 DTPRGA
+316 DAPRGA
-322 AQSQGEQGAGGASGG
+322 AQSQGEQGTGGAAGG
-337 GGEGPWQPV
+337 GGEGPWQPL
-346 SGSGRRKNR
+346 SGRRKNR

-368 ETNWDRE
+368 ERNWDRE
-375 RDRERERDSRPGS
+375 RDRERGDRDSRPGS

-399 NYNGQEIPG
+399 NYNGQDIPG
-408 ADVTEPNSSDSRG
+408 ADMTEPNSSDSRG

-426 FLKQEEPLTTEPSYL
+426 FLKQEEALSTEP
-441 GPNESEEAGG
+441 GFMGANESEEAGG
-451 GGVGGTISSVANLKA
+451 GAGGGTISSVANLKA

-481 MGDDNPLLFEYLP
+481 MGDDNPLLYEYLP
-494 KGAHS
+494 KGGHS
-499 LSWLRSNNCC
+499 LSWLRSSNYC
-509 STLRPG
+509 SMLRPG

-527 GSSPLP
+527 GSSPP
-533 PLPPLPLLP
+533 PPLPLLS
-542 PHLPPT
+542 PHLPPSPL
-548 PPPQPPSSTSSSS
+548 PPPPSPPSSSS
-561 SYFPPTPPTTL
+561 STSAYCPPTPL
-572 HPSESRPLEAPG
+572 LPSEPRPLEAPG
-584 LRAGAPPLR
+584 LQAGALLLPSEDLDMDVEEA
-593 SEGSD
+593 SEG
-598 MEVEAAVEG
+598 
-607 PEPSTL
+607 PTPSTL
-613 PEERVKD
+613 PEGGVKD
-620 KEDMKEYS
+620 KKHMKEYS
-628 TALEGD
+628 TALEDD
-634 QSPIERDQM
+634 QCPVERHQM
-643 GDESCVGGLTVPAS
+643 GDGSWVGGLTMRTS
-657 VSGAGRGTKGLMVL
+657 VSMAGKGTKGLMLLNDFTVIRKKFKCPYCSFSAMHQCIL
-671 GKEVGSGKRVL
+671 KRHMRSHTGERPYPCEICGKKFTR
-682 PEPGAWPSQGFACS
+682 
-696 LCKRL
+696 
-701 FSSLEHLREHEYR
+701 REHMKR
-714 HTLSLM
+714 HTL
-720 ALSLDWPSMHGP
+720 
-732 YHQSTQPHHQPQS
+732 
-745 QPSHFHQSLY
+745 
-755 RPALEEP
+755 
-762 SQVPARYL
+762 
-770 CSQCP
+770 
-775 ASFTLKSN
+775 
-783 ADRHEKTIHFKKK
+783 
-796 LMQCVYCLKNFR
+796 
-808 DRTDLHR
+808 
-815 HLSSVHS
+815 VHS
-822 KERGHTCPACAKAFS
+822 KDKKYVC
-837 TQKNLSTHVKV
+837 KV
-848 CCQVGSVPGDV
+848 CSRVFMSAASVGIKHGSRRHGVCADCSGRGMAALLDHNGEVGGDISPEEELYPGDRFHDDQAECDGDGEGEEEMMV
-859 LGRGTGMEVCQGGVI
+859 EGDGEMIGEGEEEGGKWKDSGMTTETHGPLDNEKEES
-874 DSLWRLSQEMKV
+874 DSSAQEG
-886 ENHDLSINLEN
+886 EQQNGSERDFTWIS

>member
-1 MTEEERTRQDRSE
+1 
-14 DPDVWRRGFCS
+14 
-25 ATQMNNRKE
+25 MNNRKE

-163 IRSEMAEELADFEMG
+163 IRSEMADELSDFEMG
-178 AVVAAGIGGGGG
+178 AVTAAGIGGGGG
-190 GGGGL
+190 GGVGGV

-202 GAGTGLGG
+202 VAGTGL
-210 GGGVGGGGGGGIVG
+210 GGGGIVG

-265 SMYGKEDQEPPKSHE
+265 STYGKEDQEPPKSHE

-293 PHDYRPVT
+293 PHDYRPVS

-308 PASSSHPR
+308 PASSLHPR

-322 AQSQGEQGAGGASGG
+322 AHSQRDQVAGGTSAGG
-337 GGEGPWQPV
+337 DGPWQPLT
-346 SGSGRRKNR
+346 GSGRRKNR

-368 ETNWDRE
+368 ERNWD
-375 RDRERERDSRPGS
+375 RDSRPGS

-399 NYNGQEIPG
+399 NYNGQDIPS
-408 ADVTEPNSSDSRG
+408 ADVTEANSSDSRS

-426 FLKQEEPLTTEPSYL
+426 FLKQEEALAAEPGFL
-441 GPNESEEAGG
+441 GPNESEEASRGG
-451 GGVGGTISSVANLKA
+451 GGGGTISSVANLKA

-494 KGAHS
+494 KGGHS
-499 LSWLRSNNCC
+499 LSLNDFTVIRKKFKCPYCSFSAMHQCILKRHMRSH
-509 STLRPG
+509 TGERPYPCE
-515 ATGAT
+515 
-520 IHNKQGA
+520 I
-527 GSSPLP
+527 
-533 PLPPLPLLP
+533 
-542 PHLPPT
+542 
-548 PPPQPPSSTSSSS
+548 
-561 SYFPPTPPTTL
+561 
-572 HPSESRPLEAPG
+572 
-584 LRAGAPPLR
+584 
-593 SEGSD
+593 
-598 MEVEAAVEG
+598 
-607 PEPSTL
+607 
-613 PEERVKD
+613 
-620 KEDMKEYS
+620 
-628 TALEGD
+628 
-634 QSPIERDQM
+634 
-643 GDESCVGGLTVPAS
+643 C
-657 VSGAGRGTKGLMVL
+657 
-671 GKEVGSGKRVL
+671 GKKFTR
-682 PEPGAWPSQGFACS
+682 
-696 LCKRL
+696 
-701 FSSLEHLREHEYR
+701 REHMKR
-714 HTLSLM
+714 HTL
-720 ALSLDWPSMHGP
+720 
-732 YHQSTQPHHQPQS
+732 
-745 QPSHFHQSLY
+745 
-755 RPALEEP
+755 
-762 SQVPARYL
+762 
-770 CSQCP
+770 
-775 ASFTLKSN
+775 
-783 ADRHEKTIHFKKK
+783 
-796 LMQCVYCLKNFR
+796 
-808 DRTDLHR
+808 
-815 HLSSVHS
+815 VHS
-822 KERGHTCPACAKAFS
+822 KDKKYVC
-837 TQKNLSTHVKV
+837 KV
-848 CCQVGSVPGDV
+848 CSRVFMSAASVGIKHGSRRHGVCADCS
-859 LGRGTGMEVCQGGVI
+859 GRGMAALLDHSGEAGGDISPEEELYQVDRFHDDQAECDGDGEEEMMAEGDGELVGEGEEEAAAKWKDSGMAGQTRRALDTEKEES
-874 DSLWRLSQEMKV
+874 DSSAQDGEHQNGSEKDFAWIS
-886 ENHDLSINLEN
+886 